1 MASRPLPTRKQ
12 AIRLCVVAAAT
23 AVTCAGLLVAAA
35 LAHAPVA
42 LLPLIVVVCI
52 GFPML
57 AAWDLPLALA
67 AFRHHRER
75 IHANACAVAELRA
88 GLAELPETSHPLGF

>member
-35 LAHAPVA
+35 LADAPVA
-42 LLPLIVVVCI
+42 LLPLIVVLCVGC
-52 GFPML
+52 PML
-57 AAWDLPLALA
+57 AAWELPG
-67 AFRHHRER
+67 
-75 IHANACAVAELRA
+75 AVAMLRRRPEA
-88 GLAELPETSHPLGF
+88 HAIARLRRTLDRLPETEHPLGL

>member
-35 LAHAPVA
+35 LADAPVA
-42 LLPLIVVVCI
+42 LLPLIVVLCVGC
-52 GFPML
+52 PML
-57 AAWDLPLALA
+57 AAWELPPAVA

-75 IHANACAVAELRA
+75 IDANACALAELRA
-88 GLAELPETSHPLGF
+88 GLAKLPETSHPLGF